1 MYAVNVSFMYN
12 VQLIFLR
19 LSELREHAGVAC
31 IRRGCMQASI
41 IFFYLFPYHHLVY
54 NYHIKQKKKMSVR
67 YTFKKESLTLSRES
81 QTQRTLPSGD
91 HAKSARSL
99 VSTSKCCKVFQKS
112 AGNRMVLNVLV

>member
-41 IFFYLFPYHHLVY
+41 IFFYFFPYHHLVY
-54 NYHIKQKKKMSVR
+54 NYHIKQKKKCQLDILLKRNHLLLAGSPR
-67 YTFKKESLTLSRES
+67 HKEPFHQVTMPN
-81 QTQRTLPSGD
+81 QPGP
-91 HAKSARSL
+91 
-99 VSTSKCCKVFQKS
+99 
-112 AGNRMVLNVLV
+112 